1 MRQNNTLN
9 ILLVTLGVFFSSLVM
24 AQEEVTSA
32 LEVDEILCP
41 SSDLIGVKM
50 ITDVCWE
57 GVFPLQIAGATL
69 FGKTKYAPSGR
80 NTDRTCTCSGDI
92 SEGKLPKVGVT
103 TGYYAPKYLLTVT
116 KKPYCFPE
124 LNGLELASQMGLTS
138 RFNIGNE
145 DNSDVDEESA
155 NNQALW
161 SWHLASFPLMHILE
175 TLNEF
180 TCDRSGYVSYDL
192 LWLSETLPHHYD
204 SELSAFM
211 VPESILFASPLSM
224 PFLPVDC
231 VAASAGSPIDELIMA
246 QGCYGYTY
254 PITGHTGAESNKV
267 EAKSLIAHRALYFL
281 SRIGML
287 ERTMGEDALCKAQKM
302 PFMKKSMYRWQQIW
316 PHSESS
322 SDESI
327 CAGEDG
333 CGDSMSSGTTSPDAT
348 GSVTVGGSVVRT
360 GNVSANQIEEIKMNS
375 LNGTCTHPSGQTSF
389 SWGIWRGAKQQS
401 HASYLIYQW
410 MDCCLDL
417 VQFL

>member
-1 MRQNNTLN
+1 MNL
-9 ILLVTLGVFFSSLVM
+9 IKYLALSLACICLVTPTA
-24 AQEEVTSA
+24 AQEVTDAIDVGEV
-32 LEVDEILCP
+32 LCP
-41 SSDLIGVKM
+41 SSDLIGTKM

-57 GVFPLQIAGATL
+57 GVFPLQIAGVTL
-69 FGKTKYAPSGR
+69 FGKTRYAPGDR
-80 NTDRTCTCSGDI
+80 NTDRTCACSGDL
-92 SEGKLPKVGVT
+92 SAGELPKVGVT
-103 TGYYAPKYLLTVT
+103 TGYFAPKYLLTVT

-124 LNGLELASQMGLTS
+124 LNGLELASQLGLTS

-145 DNSDVDEESA
+145 DNSDVDVESA
-155 NNQALW
+155 SNQSLW

-204 SELSAFM
+204 SQLSAFL
-211 VPESILFASPLSM
+211 VPESILFASPLSL

-287 ERTMGEDALCKAQKM
+287 ERTMGEDAVCNARKM
-302 PFMKKSMYRWQQIW
+302 PFLKKSMYRWQQIW
-316 PHSESS
+316 PHTEAG
-322 SDESI
+322 SDESL
-327 CAGEDG
+327 CAGENG
-333 CGDSMSSGTTSPDAT
+333 CGDSMSDGATQPDGT
-348 GSVTVGGSVVRT
+348 GSVTVGGSAIRT
-360 GNVSANQIEEIKMNS
+360 GNISANQIEEVRMNS

-389 SWGIWRGAKQQS
+389 SWGIWRGAEQQG

-417 VQFL
+417 IQFL

>member
-1 MRQNNTLN
+1 MNL
-9 ILLVTLGVFFSSLVM
+9 IKYLALSLACICLVTPTA
-24 AQEEVTSA
+24 AQEVTDAIDVGEV
-32 LEVDEILCP
+32 LCP
-41 SSDLIGVKM
+41 SSDLIGTKM

-57 GVFPLQIAGATL
+57 GVFPLQIAGVTL
-69 FGKTKYAPSGR
+69 FGKTRYAPGDR
-80 NTDRTCTCSGDI
+80 NTDRTCACSGDL
-92 SEGKLPKVGVT
+92 SAGELPKVGVT
-103 TGYYAPKYLLTVT
+103 TGYFAPKYLLTVT

-124 LNGLELASQMGLTS
+124 LNGLELASQLGLTS

-145 DNSDVDEESA
+145 DNSDVDVESA
-155 NNQALW
+155 SNQSLW

-175 TLNEF
+175 
-180 TCDRSGYVSYDL
+180 
-192 LWLSETLPHHYD
+192 
-204 SELSAFM
+204 
-211 VPESILFASPLSM
+211 ILFASPLSL

-287 ERTMGEDALCKAQKM
+287 ERTMGEDAVCNARKM
-302 PFMKKSMYRWQQIW
+302 PFLKKSMYRWQQIW
-316 PHSESS
+316 PHTEAG

-327 CAGEDG
+327 CAGENG
-333 CGDSMSSGTTSPDAT
+333 CGDSMSDGATQPDGT
-348 GSVTVGGSVVRT
+348 GSVTVGGSAIRT
-360 GNVSANQIEEIKMNS
+360 GNISANQIEEVRMNS

-389 SWGIWRGAKQQS
+389 SWGIWRGAEQQG

-417 VQFL
+417 IQFL

>member
-1 MRQNNTLN
+1 MKTYFA
-9 ILLVTLGVFFSSLVM
+9 LVTLFMLVFFTSNKLV
-24 AQEEVTSA
+24 AQEEITEG
-32 LEVDEILCP
+32 LGVDEILCP
-41 SSDLIGVKM
+41 SSNLIGTAM

-57 GVFPLQIAGATL
+57 GVFPLQIGGVTL
-69 FGKTKYAPSGR
+69 YGKTRYAPA
-80 NTDRTCTCSGDI
+80 DRADDRGCFCGGDI
-92 SEGKLPKVGVT
+92 LEGELPKAGVT
-103 TGYYAPKYLLTVT
+103 TGYFAPKYLLTVT

-138 RFNIGNE
+138 KFNIGNE
-145 DNSDVDEESA
+145 DNNDSNTENAD
-155 NNQALW
+155 NQASW
-161 SWHLASFPLMHILE
+161 SWHLASFPLMNILE

-204 SELSAFM
+204 SQLAAFM

-231 VAASAGSPIDELIMA
+231 IAASAGSPIDELIMA

-254 PITGHTGAESNKV
+254 PITGHTGAEPNKV

-287 ERTMGEDALCKAQKM
+287 EQTMGDDALCKPTKM
-302 PFMKKSMYRWQQIW
+302 PFLKKSMYRWQQLW
-316 PHSESS
+316 PDSESS
-322 SDESI
+322 SDEST
-327 CAGEDG
+327 CVGESG
-333 CGDSMSSGTTSPDAT
+333 CGDSLSDGATAPDPTGT
-348 GSVTVGGSVVRT
+348 VTVGGSVVRT
-360 GNVSANQIEEIKMNS
+360 GDMSANQVEQIKMNS
-375 LNGTCTHPSGQTSF
+375 LNSTCTHPSGQTSY
-389 SWGIWRGAKQQS
+389 SWGMWRGGTQQG

-417 VQFL
+417 IQFL

>member
-1 MRQNNTLN
+1 MNLIKYLTL
-9 ILLVTLGVFFSSLVM
+9 FFACICLSIPSA
-24 AQEEVTSA
+24 AQEATDAIDVGEV
-32 LEVDEILCP
+32 LCP
-41 SSDLIGVKM
+41 SSDLIGTKM

-57 GVFPLQIAGATL
+57 GVFPLQIAGVTL
-69 FGKTKYAPSGR
+69 FGKTRYAPGDR
-80 NTDRTCTCSGDI
+80 NTDRTCACSGDL
-92 SEGKLPKVGVT
+92 SAGELPKVGVT
-103 TGYYAPKYLLTVT
+103 TGYFAPKYLLTVT

-124 LNGLELASQMGLTS
+124 LNGLELASQLGLTS

-145 DNSDVDEESA
+145 DNSDVDVESA
-155 NNQALW
+155 SNQSLW

-204 SELSAFM
+204 SQLSAFL
-211 VPESILFASPLSM
+211 VPESILFASPLSL

-287 ERTMGEDALCKAQKM
+287 ERTMGEDAVCNARKM
-302 PFMKKSMYRWQQIW
+302 PFLKKSA
-316 PHSESS
+316 PCLCAESS
-322 SDESI
+322 RPIDSLQTAMGLLPNTPSSEFTRICSI
-327 CAGEDG
+327 CSCCKGLG
-333 CGDSMSSGTTSPDAT
+333 FPS
-348 GSVTVGGSVVRT
+348 TV
-360 GNVSANQIEEIKMNS
+360 I
-375 LNGTCTHPSGQTSF
+375 
-389 SWGIWRGAKQQS
+389 
-401 HASYLIYQW
+401 
-410 MDCCLDL
+410 
-417 VQFL
+417 